1 MGKILGIRI
10 QNYGSLKDVKMG
22 RLFSDQSGEDL
33 DNMVA
38 IIGASGT
45 GKSTLADAFGF
56 ISDCLSTDVETACDA
71 SHRGGYDQ
79 LVSQGADAPIHFEI
93 YYRETS
99 NARPITYELTI
110 NKDDENRP
118 YVEEERLR
126 QRRQGNSY
134 GRPLS
139 FLYLIRGQGY
149 AFEGADGGQED
160 GGRERMNKDCPT
172 YVERGKRKRE
182 WAVNIGRHMCPDA
195 NVSPSFRYF
204 LNEIRKRILRATE

>member
-33 DNMVA
+33 DNMVV

-160 GGRERMNKDCPT
+160 GGRERMKKDCPT

>member
-33 DNMVA
+33 DNMVV

-79 LVSQGADAPIHFEI
+79 LVSQGTDAPIHFEI

-134 GRPLS
+134 G
-139 FLYLIRGQGY
+139 Q
-149 AFEGADGGQED
+149 GADEEGLPDLCGARQAQARVGGEHRAAHVP
-160 GGRERMNKDCPT
+160 GCKCIAEFSIFFERDPKADFAGN
-172 YVERGKRKRE
+172 R
-182 WAVNIGRHMCPDA
+182 
-195 NVSPSFRYF
+195 VSV
-204 LNEIRKRILRATE
+204 

>member
-33 DNMVA
+33 DNMVV

-79 LVSQGADAPIHFEI
+79 LVSQGTDAPIHFEI

-126 QRRQGNSY
+126 HRRQGNSY

-160 GGRERMNKDCPT
+160 GGRERMKKDCPT

>member
-33 DNMVA
+33 DNMAA

-160 GGRERMNKDCPT
+160 GGRERMKKDCPT

>member
-134 GRPLS
+134 GRPRS

-149 AFEGADGGQED
+149 PFEGADGGQED
-160 GGRERMNKDCPT
+160 GGRERMKKDCPT

>member
-33 DNMVA
+33 DNMVV

-160 GGRERMNKDCPT
+160 GGRERMKKDCPT
-172 YVERGKRKRE
+172 YVERGKCKRE

-204 LNEIRKRILRATE
+204 LNEIRKRILRAKE

>member
-134 GRPLS
+134 GRPRS

-160 GGRERMNKDCPT
+160 GGRERMKKDCPT

-204 LNEIRKRILRATE
+204 LNEIRKRILRAKE

>member
-38 IIGASGT
+38 IIGSSGT

-134 GRPLS
+134 GRPRS

-160 GGRERMNKDCPT
+160 GGRERMKKDCPT

-204 LNEIRKRILRATE
+204 LNEIRKRILRAKE

>member
-1 MGKILGIRI
+1 MGKTLGIRI

-160 GGRERMNKDCPT
+160 GGRERMKKDCPT

>member
-1 MGKILGIRI
+1 MGKTLGIRI

-126 QRRQGNSY
+126 QRRQG
-134 GRPLS
+134 
-139 FLYLIRGQGY
+139 
-149 AFEGADGGQED
+149 
-160 GGRERMNKDCPT
+160 
-172 YVERGKRKRE
+172 
-182 WAVNIGRHMCPDA
+182 
-195 NVSPSFRYF
+195 
-204 LNEIRKRILRATE
+204 LRAARRGRDG

>member
-149 AFEGADGGQED
+149 AFEGADGSQED
-160 GGRERMNKDCPT
+160 GGRERMKKDCPT

>member
-38 IIGASGT
+38 IIGTSGT

-56 ISDCLSTDVETACDA
+56 ISNCLSTDAETACDA
-71 SHRGGYDQ
+71 SHCGGYDQ
-79 LVSQGADAPIHFEI
+79 LVSQGADGPIHFEI

-99 NARPITYELTI
+99 NARLITYELTI

-118 YVEEERLR
+118 FVEEERLR

-139 FLYLIRGQGY
+139 FLYLIRGKGY

-160 GGRERMNKDCPT
+160 GGRDYARRSIP
-172 YVERGKRKRE
+172 
-182 WAVNIGRHMCPDA
+182 IGRTA
-195 NVSPSFRYF
+195 SAGRGSVRRTSST
-204 LNEIRKRILRATE
+204 AAAGSG

>member
-1 MGKILGIRI
+1 M
-10 QNYGSLKDVKMG
+10 
-22 RLFSDQSGEDL
+22 
-33 DNMVA
+33 
-38 IIGASGT
+38 
-45 GKSTLADAFGF
+45 
-56 ISDCLSTDVETACDA
+56 ISWS
-71 SHRGGYDQ
+71 RR
-79 LVSQGADAPIHFEI
+79 GADAPIHFEI

-149 AFEGADGGQED
+149 AFEGTDGGQED
-160 GGRERMNKDCPT
+160 GGRDYGRR
-172 YVERGKRKRE
+172 VEVEMVDPRKLGIVTLGAMKQYSRIE
-182 WAVNIGRHMCPDA
+182 KVSDVPQELVSLLFYAGRSAADAVGCT
-195 NVSPSFRYF
+195 
-204 LNEIRKRILRATE
+204 RAVP

>member
-79 LVSQGADAPIHFEI
+79 SWS
-93 YYRETS
+93 R
-99 NARPITYELTI
+99 
-110 NKDDENRP
+110 
-118 YVEEERLR
+118 
-126 QRRQGNSY
+126 
-134 GRPLS
+134 
-139 FLYLIRGQGY
+139 RGQTHPFTLRSTI
-149 AFEGADGGQED
+149 A
-160 GGRERMNKDCPT
+160 RRRMHAPSPT
-172 YVERGKRKRE
+172 
-182 WAVNIGRHMCPDA
+182 
-195 NVSPSFRYF
+195 S
-204 LNEIRKRILRATE
+204 